1 MRLGLEQAL
10 AWKGAPMMS
19 LFVGLQEP
27 DLQMRERLQVETGA
41 EKASEFFV
49 LEEGETRYG
58 LTWAIYDLTFVA
70 LPVNLQ
76 DVVACALEVTAS
88 AGSPIAVFA
97 FEGTFDL
104 DYLTNDESARFT
116 YAAQVAGVSL
126 FALED
131 DVRASA
137 EWAEELR
144 SRKSLVLGLA

>member
-10 AWKGAPMMS
+10 TWKGEPMMS
-19 LFVGLQEP
+19 LFVGLQQTG
-27 DLQMRERLQVETGA
+27 LQMRERLQVETGA
-41 EKASEFFV
+41 EKATEFFV

-58 LTWAIYDLTFVA
+58 LTWAIYDLTFVE
-70 LPVNLQ
+70 LPVNLE
-76 DVVACALEVTAS
+76 DVVASALEVTAS

-97 FEGTFDL
+97 FEGTFYL

-131 DVRASA
+131 EIRASA
-137 EWAEELR
+137 AWAKELR